1 MADLHEIVSEI
12 ERKLRILVNVK
23 EQLSQENK
31 RLVRENAAM
40 KMEIESLRRT
50 NEELEDKNKKSIIVN
65 ALGDE
70 KEIEEGRKLIKA
82 LVEEVDKC
90 VSILNSKQI
99 G

>member
-12 ERKLRILVNVK
+12 ERKLRTLVDVK
-23 EQLSQENK
+23 ERLFEENK
-31 RLVRENAAM
+31 RLARENAAM
-40 KMEIESLRRT
+40 KMEIDSLRRA

-70 KEIEEGRKLIKA
+70 REIEEGRKLIKA
-82 LVEEVDKC
+82 LVDEVDKC
-90 VSILNSKQI
+90 VSVLNSKQI